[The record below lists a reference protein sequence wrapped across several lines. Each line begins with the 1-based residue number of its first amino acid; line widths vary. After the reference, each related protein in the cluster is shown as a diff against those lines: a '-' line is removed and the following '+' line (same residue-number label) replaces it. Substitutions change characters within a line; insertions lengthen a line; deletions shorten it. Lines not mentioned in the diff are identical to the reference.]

1 MQFVIHRHPEGWLVT
16 VNGEDQMICEQDR
29 MARRI
34 VREARLLL
42 EREYLNKGERNVDL
56 RVLLFADDDAS

>member
-29 MARRI
+29 IARRI

-42 EREYLNKGERNVDL
+42 EREYLNNEERDDGL
-56 RVLLFADDDAS
+56 RALTIRG